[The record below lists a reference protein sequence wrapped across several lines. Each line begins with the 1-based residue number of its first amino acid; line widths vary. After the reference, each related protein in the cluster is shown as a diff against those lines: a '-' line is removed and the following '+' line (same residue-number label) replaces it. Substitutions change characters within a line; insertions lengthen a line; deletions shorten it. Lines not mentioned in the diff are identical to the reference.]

1 MVSGICP
8 PPLVYYGLWYFPPSL
23 KFSEFFFQRIHICIC
38 INICTRTQTHTHTH
52 THTIG
57 HSRIP
62 VYVKTRQ
69 NVVGV
74 LIVKNIILV
83 DPRFGV

>member
-1 MVSGICP
+1 MASGI
-8 PPLVYYGLWYFPPSL
+8 PLSAYTYTYITYTYIYIYIYEYIYIFIYVYVKIYVHTY
-23 KFSEFFFQRIHICIC
+23 
-38 INICTRTQTHTHTH
+38 THTHTQH
-52 THTIG
+52 IIG